1 MTGNDVWQPQ
11 DRNAGFG
18 GITSSRTPTEMARAG
33 VASIG
38 RRGLLG
44 VALGASLTACVG
56 GKGSGNSSAGAP
68 AAVPQKLPPADTKAT
83 ISVWSY
89 VEAKSAPWVARA
101 QKALKAEFPNVTVK
115 YTYVPYANMAAKL
128 LGTAVSGGGP
138 DGIFYNPSDA
148 AKISQSGV
156 LADMTTFFDAFAD
169 KAQFP
174 ASIVWRLQ
182 EKVISLQGYVN
193 TTALY
198 YNKTILDSLGLQP
211 PKTVDELG
219 DQLGKINSA
228 GKGGLTMCAQPTA
241 ESEFQIFCWMLGEG
255 LNYGKWDKAKLDT
268 LFGRF
273 DKWVKA
279 GYIPRD
285 ISSWTQGDA
294 FNKFSG
300 GQYAFTQN
308 GNWNLTTAKQL
319 KFKWGVVPIPA
330 GSAGSHSIGGGE
342 GFSIGAKTAN
352 GALTWRFFELALLT
366 TAAEKAILKD
376 SGSIPVRKDA
386 AQDPAMQQDPNL
398 AVFGQVVADMGARP
412 STPLISDYLVA
423 TGKIWNSL
431 AGGQISPSQASDR
444 IIAQTSK
451 V

>member
-1 MTGNDVWQPQ
+1 MTGKDVWLSK
-11 DRNAGFG
+11 DRDAGLSPMM
-18 GITSSRTPTEMARAG
+18 SSGTPSHTG
-33 VASIG
+33 LVSIG

-44 VALGASLTACVG
+44 AALGVSLTACVG
-56 GKGSGNSSAGAP
+56 GKGSGNSSGGAP
-68 AAVPQKLPPADTKAT
+68 AAVPQALPPADTNAT
-83 ISVWSY
+83 VSVWSY
-89 VEAKSAPWVARA
+89 VEAKTAPWVARA
-101 QKALKAEFPNVTVK
+101 QKALKAEFPNVTIK

-156 LADMTTFFDAFAD
+156 LADMTTFFDAYAG
-169 KAQFP
+169 KSQFP
-174 ASIVWRLQ
+174 DSIVWRYQ
-182 EKVISLQGYVN
+182 DKVISLQGYVN
-193 TTALY
+193 TTALF

-211 PKTVDELG
+211 PKTIDEL
-219 DQLGKINSA
+219 DEQLGKVNAA

-255 LNYGKWDKAKLDT
+255 LNYGKWDKAILDT

-273 DKWVKA
+273 DKWIKA

-300 GQYAFTQN
+300 GQYAFSQN

-319 KFKWGVVPIPA
+319 KFEWGVVPIPA
-330 GSAGSHSIGGGE
+330 ASAGSHSIGGGE

-366 TAAEKAILKD
+366 TEAEKAILKD
-376 SGSIPVRKDA
+376 SGSIPVRTDA
-386 AQDPAMQQDPNL
+386 AQDPAIQQDPNL
-398 AVFGQVVADMGARP
+398 ATFGQVVADMGARP

-444 IIAQTSK
+444 LIAQTSK